1 MNGSTSPNTV
11 PFTQQS
17 TVSND
22 DVVFLLALIDDLGLT
37 RAEVVKRL
45 CQQTHV
51 VLRSPLRQRA
61 VVKYRAGKGRGR
73 EST

>member
-1 MNGSTSPNTV
+1 MDGSTSQNTV
-11 PFTQQS
+11 PFTPKP
-17 TVSND
+17 TVSSD
-22 DVVFLLALIDDLGLT
+22 DVVFLLALIEDLGLT

-51 VLRSPLRQRA
+51 ALHSQLHPRA